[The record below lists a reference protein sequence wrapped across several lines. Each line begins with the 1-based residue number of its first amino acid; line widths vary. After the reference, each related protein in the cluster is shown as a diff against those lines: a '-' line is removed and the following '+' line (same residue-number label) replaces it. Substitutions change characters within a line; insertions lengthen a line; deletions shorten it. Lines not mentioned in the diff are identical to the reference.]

1 MARYDPARSHSDAGR
16 TADGDATS
24 VAWRSVR
31 VSSVRRSR
39 GLTGRAIP
47 YPVLHVR
54 PEWALEP
61 EDMGTKTKFWY
72 RDPVDDADWLFK
84 HPRPA
89 TGEHWAEKI
98 VAEVAGLLGT
108 PCATVQFAEWEGVQ
122 ASASKSFVSARRE
135 LVHGN
140 QILKWTLIGYDPAK
154 RFQQSDHSIVNIWRC
169 FNERF
174 RHAEAA
180 EAAKRRFAGYLVLDA
195 VVGNTDRHHENWGV
209 VRERREGR
217 WVGRLAPSFDHA
229 SPLGRELRDE
239 KRVMRLES
247 GTVPAYSERARGA
260 IYLPESTGR
269 GPSPLDLVRGSMP
282 TIGHY
287 FRTPL
292 ERLSSLRDSDVGEIM
307 DRIPA
312 DWMSTPAKEF
322 SATLI
327 RYNRDR
333 LLELVP

>member
-1 MARYDPARSHSDAGR
+1 MSMGAMPYRPREVKPAQAGPM
-16 TADGDATS
+16 
-24 VAWRSVR
+24 
-31 VSSVRRSR
+31 
-39 GLTGRAIP
+39 AIP
-47 YPVLHVR
+47 YPVLQVR

-72 RDPVDDADWLFK
+72 RDPDDGADWLFK
-84 HPRPA
+84 HPRPG

-98 VAEVAGLLGT
+98 VAEVAGLLDT
-108 PCATVQFAEWEGVQ
+108 PCATVQFAKWERVQ
-122 ASASKSFVSARRE
+122 GSASRSFVSGRRE

-154 RFQQSDHSIVNIWRC
+154 RFQQADHSVENIWRC
-169 FNERF
+169 LGGLFQQ
-174 RHAEAA
+174 AEAA
-180 EAAKRRFAGYLVLDA
+180 EAAKSQFAGYLLLDA
-195 VVGNTDRHHENWGV
+195 VVGNTDRHHENWGI
-209 VRERREGR
+209 VRELRGRR
-217 WVGRLAPSFDHA
+217 WVGHLAPSFDHA
-229 SPLGRELRDE
+229 SSLGRELREE

-247 GTVPAYSERARGA
+247 GTVPAYAEKARGA
-260 IYLPESTGR
+260 IYLPGGTGR
-269 GPSPLDLVRGSMP
+269 GPSPLDLVRDSMP

-292 ERLSSLRDSDVGEIM
+292 ERLSSLRDSDVVEIM

-312 DWMSTPAKEF
+312 SWISRSAKEF
-322 SATLI
+322 AASLI

>member
-1 MARYDPARSHSDAGR
+1 
-16 TADGDATS
+16 
-24 VAWRSVR
+24 

>member
-1 MARYDPARSHSDAGR
+1 MAN
-16 TADGDATS
+16 
-24 VAWRSVR
+24 
-31 VSSVRRSR
+31 
-39 GLTGRAIP
+39 P
-47 YPVLHVR
+47 YTVLHVR

-72 RDPVDDADWLFK
+72 RDPDDDADWLFK
-84 HPRPA
+84 HPRTG

-98 VAEVAGLLGT
+98 VAEVAGLLVA

-122 ASASKSFVSARRE
+122 ASASKSFVSGRRE

-140 QILKWTLIGYDPAK
+140 QILKWTFSDYDPAK
-154 RFQQSDHSIVNIWRC
+154 RFRQSEHSIENIWRC
-169 FNERF
+169 FGAQF
-174 RHAEAA
+174 RRAEAA
-180 EAAKRRFAGYLVLDA
+180 EAAKTQFAGYLVLDA

-209 VRERREGR
+209 VRERRAGR

-229 SPLGRELRDE
+229 SSLGRELRDE
-239 KRVMRLES
+239 KRMMRLEAGS
-247 GTVPAYSERARGA
+247 VPAYAEKARGA
-260 IYLPESTGR
+260 IYLGGSTGR

-282 TIGHY
+282 TIGRY
-287 FRTPL
+287 FRAPL

-312 DWMSTPAKEF
+312 GWMSTPAKEF
-322 SATLI
+322 AASLI

-333 LLELVP
+333 LLELLR